1 MKTIV
6 LMQQILPNPG
16 LALLTSKAKTLLFIL
31 GLMLLSSSS
40 MALSISSK
48 VDRDSIAMSET
59 LTLTVSVDEQ
69 VAFSAPSFE
78 ELQQNFDILRQ
89 HKSNRY
95 QSMNGQV
102 TSVTEW
108 VLTLGPKREG
118 QLIIPSFEYEGQY
131 SDAIPINVSK
141 QSAPTKAQQDI
152 FLEASADKKEAFV
165 QEQIIFTQKL
175 YSAVNLSSFDP
186 EALQITGARV
196 ELLSEFDY
204 QTRIGNRPY
213 VVVESRYAIY
223 PQQSGKLTIP
233 ALRWNVGVSGGR
245 RNVFDPFS
253 NNSGRIHRLR
263 SEAIELDIKASPAN
277 ATPWL
282 PASRLELTQSW
293 SSAPEKMRAGEPIT
307 RHIEILAQG
316 LTAAQLPNIEMA
328 SDDTLQGKIKAYLEQ
343 PQTEDQKNNNG
354 IIGKRRISTA
364 IIPSQAGP
372 LTLPAIEIRWWN
384 TLQKQWQTAKLPE
397 MKVEVLAGATGPAPN
412 PAPENASTLPT
423 TEQSPLIDKGDTG
436 GAAVSSPAANSAGND
451 QRPLGWI
458 LYSLFVTAI
467 SIALAFLC
475 LRLWREKKALH
486 AQLSSAEKSTT
497 STTSATTSVSDI
509 LNHNDDLDR
518 YKALQKYISEQRL
531 TQPGFSNA
539 YNDSELAQ
547 LMQSLES
554 NLYGSGSQ
562 SRHRVSNDDLQR
574 AIESLQQSL
583 KQEQT
588 DGSTLPPLYP
598 H

>member
-1 MKTIV
+1 M
-6 LMQQILPNPG
+6 
-16 LALLTSKAKTLLFIL
+16 
-31 GLMLLSSSS
+31 SSL
-40 MALSISSK
+40 ALSITAK

-59 LTLTVSVDEQ
+59 LTLTVTVDEQ

-78 ELQQNFDILRQ
+78 ELSQNFDILRQ

-118 QLIIPSFEYEGQY
+118 QLIIPSFEYEGEY
-131 SDAIPINVSK
+131 SDAIPIKVSK
-141 QSAPTKAQQDI
+141 QSSPNQAQQDI
-152 FLEASADKKEAFV
+152 FLEASADKKDAFV

-186 EALQITGARV
+186 EALQISGARV

-223 PQQSGKLTIP
+223 PQQSGTLTIP
-233 ALRWNVGVSGGR
+233 ALRWNIGVSGGR

-263 SEAIELDIKASPAN
+263 SDAIEISIKASPAD
-277 ATPWL
+277 ASPWL
-282 PASRLELTQSW
+282 PASRLELSQSW
-293 SSAPEKMRAGEPIT
+293 SSDPEKMRVGEPIT

-316 LTAAQLPNIEMA
+316 LTAAQLPNVEMG
-328 SDDTLQGKIKAYLEQ
+328 SDATLQGKIKTYLEQ

-364 IIPSQAGP
+364 IIPSQTGP

-384 TLQKQWQTAKLPE
+384 TLQNQWQTAKLPE
-397 MKVEVLAGATGPAPN
+397 MTVQVLPGVTGQPQVPVQTERPAGLSGTQAIEAQ
-412 PAPENASTLPT
+412 ENQTESRRQNEEI
-423 TEQSPLIDKGDTG
+423 EQS
-436 GAAVSSPAANSAGND
+436 AAASSA
-451 QRPLGWI
+451 LVWI
-458 LYSLFVTAI
+458 LYSVLVTLL
-467 SIALAFLC
+467 SLALVVFC
-475 LRLWREKKALH
+475 WRLWREKNALK
-486 AQLSSAEKSTT
+486 AQLNHVEASSRPNSP
-497 STTSATTSVSDI
+497 ATTSLNDI
-509 LNHNDDLDR
+509 LVQGDDLAR
-518 YKALQKYISEQRL
+518 YQALQKYVGEQRA
-531 TQPGFSNA
+531 THPHFATVYDS
-539 YNDSELAQ
+539 SELAKLIQ
-547 LMQSLES
+547 ILES
-554 NLYGSGSQ
+554 NLYGNDRQTSQ
-562 SRHRVSNDDLQR
+562 
-574 AIESLQQSL
+574 AIANRELEDAIVQFQQSLQQVKADHS
-583 KQEQT
+583 
-588 DGSTLPPLYP
+588 DLPPLYP